1 MAHVARRHSPVVD
14 VTAIVTVFCPMGED
28 PLRGAV
34 PGPSSF
40 HWFLQPGIENPHSNR
55 FLINRL

>member
-28 PLRGAV
+28 PLSGGCAW
-34 PGPSSF
+34 P
-40 HWFLQPGIENPHSNR
+40 FLLPLVFATWH
-55 FLINRL
+55 